1 MTNPIK
7 HIIWD
12 WNGTLINDAWLFVEI
27 MNGELLDRNLP
38 LITISDYR
46 KFFMFPVKKYYEK
59 LGFNFEKES
68 FTEVGYNFIQKF
80 KKRKFEAEL
89 FPETIQL
96 LKLANQKDIKQSIV
110 SAQENNL
117 LNETVQHYKIDK
129 CFQSIAGIKH
139 YYADNKIEIAKNVR
153 KQINSPNKNIIIIGD
168 TSHDFDVA
176 QALGVECVLFS
187 GGHYSKERLQKNN
200 CLIID
205 KHSDLKKYITLK

>member
-27 MNGELLDRNLP
+27 MNGELQGRNLP

-46 KFFMFPVKKYYEK
+46 KFFTFPVKKYYEN
-59 LGFNFEKES
+59 LGFDFEKEN
-68 FTEVGYNFIQKF
+68 FKVVGYDFIQKF

-89 FPETIQL
+89 FSQTIQL

-117 LNETVQHYKIDK
+117 LNETVKYYKIDK
-129 CFQSIAGIKH
+129 YFQSITGIKH

-153 KQINSPNKNIIIIGD
+153 KQIKSPNENIIIIGD

-176 QALGVECVLFS
+176 QALGVECILFS

-205 KHSDLKKYITLK
+205 KHSDLKNILL

>member
-46 KFFMFPVKKYYEK
+46 NFFMFPVKKYYEK

-117 LNETVQHYKIDK
+117 LNETVKYYKVDK
-129 CFQSIAGIKH
+129 YFQSIAGIKH

-176 QALGVECVLFS
+176 QALGVECILFS

>member
-1 MTNPIK
+1 MIPKIK
-7 HIIWD
+7 YIIWD
-12 WNGTLINDAWLFVEI
+12 WNGTLINDAWLFVEL
-27 MNGELLDRNLP
+27 MNEELVARNLP
-38 LITISDYR
+38 LIDINSYR
-46 KFFMFPVKKYYEK
+46 ESFTFPVKKYYEK

-117 LNETVQHYKIDK
+117 LNETVKHYKVDK
-129 CFQSIAGIKH
+129 YFQSIAGIKH

-176 QALGVECVLFS
+176 QALGVECILFS

>member
-27 MNGELLDRNLP
+27 MNGELKERNLP
-38 LITISDYR
+38 LITTLDYR
-46 KFFMFPVKKYYEK
+46 KQFTFPVKKYYEN
-59 LGFNFEKES
+59 LGFNFEKEN
-68 FTEVGYNFIQKF
+68 FKKVGYNFIQKF

-89 FPETIQL
+89 FSQTIQL

-117 LNETVQHYKIDK
+117 LNETVKHYKVDK
-129 CFQSIAGIKH
+129 YFQSIAGIKH

-176 QALGVECVLFS
+176 QALGVECILFS